1 MGTLNVSNLNI
12 SGGLDFG
19 SATWQNAPVGTQVK
33 YGSYYTGY
41 GSGAR
46 TVTTSQSW
54 TVANINGTNQ
64 NGEGIGKFS
73 DDGLTFNK
81 ISSSSHL
88 EISCFFPVYSAGGTA
103 GGGLRLQA
111 SHDGGS
117 NFHILGN
124 LTNGPGDGWGLMGY
138 GGNDAEVISFTWNT
152 SDNIT
157 HRNTWKAKTGE
168 CRFYFEVYAW
178 ASTTAIYL
186 IDYNASYPKWG
197 KVIVREIIS

>member
-19 SATWQNAPVGTQVK
+19 SATWQNAPTGTQVK

-46 TVTTSQSW
+46 SVTTSGTWS
-54 TVANINGTNQ
+54 TVNINGTDQ
-64 NGEGIGKFS
+64 NGENIGKSS
-73 DDGLTFNK
+73 DDVLTFNK

-103 GGGLRLQA
+103 GGGLRCKA

-124 LTNGPGDGWGLMGY
+124 LSEGPAHGWGMMGY
-138 GGNDAEVISFTWNT
+138 GGNDAEVIAFTWNT
-152 SDNIT
+152 SDNTT

-168 CRFYFEVYAW
+168 CRIFFEVKAW

-186 IDYNASYPKWG
+186 IDYDASYPKWG